1 MSKIAFSGLLVQTKI
16 KLHVTMAGLLGER
29 EAGLQMLPL
38 RTAPCLGRAVL
49 GQLRGT
55 LALLMFTEW
64 RSESVFNASHMCL
77 PFAASE
83 LGCAGPGLA
92 LWLSFTVMDKMSI
105 LFSFPSTSFNDTK
118 QHSVEI
124 LATYKQHMETNFSS
138 FKI

>member
-83 LGCAGPGLA
+83 LALCWARPGSVVIFYCDGQDVNIIL
-92 LWLSFTVMDKMSI
+92 LS
-105 LFSFPSTSFNDTK
+105 
-118 QHSVEI
+118 QH
-124 LATYKQHMETNFSS
+124 KF
-138 FKI
+138 

>member
-1 MSKIAFSGLLVQTKI
+1 MHPTCVCLLP
-16 KLHVTMAGLLGER
+16 
-29 EAGLQMLPL
+29 PL
-38 RTAPCLGRAVL
+38 SWP
-49 GQLRGT
+49 
-55 LALLMFTEW
+55 
-64 RSESVFNASHMCL
+64 
-77 PFAASE
+77 
-83 LGCAGPGLA
+83 CAGPGLA